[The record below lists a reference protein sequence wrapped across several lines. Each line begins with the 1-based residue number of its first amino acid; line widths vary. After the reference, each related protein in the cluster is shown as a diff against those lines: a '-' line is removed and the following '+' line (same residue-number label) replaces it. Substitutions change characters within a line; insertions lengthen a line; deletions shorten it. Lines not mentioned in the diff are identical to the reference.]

1 MQSKELNQHEFL
13 TEKAVLE
20 LLFISRTTLWRLR
33 TKHNIPFYRIEG
45 AKRVYY
51 RKDDILKAL
60 KRN

>member
-1 MQSKELNQHEFL
+1 MLSKELNQHEFL

-51 RKDDILKAL
+51 RKIDILKAL
-60 KRN
+60 KRS

>member
-1 MQSKELNQHEFL
+1 MLSKELNQHEFL

-51 RKDDILKAL
+51 RKDYILKAL

>member
-1 MQSKELNQHEFL
+1 MQSKEIIEHEFL

-60 KRN
+60 KRS

>member
-1 MQSKELNQHEFL
+1 MLSKELNQHEFL

>member
-1 MQSKELNQHEFL
+1 MQSNQINAHEFL
-13 TEKAVLE
+13 TEKAVLD

-33 TKHNIPFYRIEG
+33 AKHNIPFYRIEG

>member
-51 RKDDILKAL
+51 RKIDILKAL
-60 KRN
+60 KRS

>member
-1 MQSKELNQHEFL
+1 MISTASNEYEFL
-13 TEKAVLE
+13 TEKAVLD